1 VILTATLALNGQFL
15 VTWVLHL
22 LTVLFRLYLFKLRAF
37 TIFKF
42 LNYLDIND
50 YEVDLKKAVNK
61 EAARGGG
68 GHNEDMTEDSSRDSS
83 SRNLLETTPHGLKRQ
98 RLRRMGGGLRKAID

>member
-1 VILTATLALNGQFL
+1 VILISTFALNAQFL

-50 YEVDLKKAVNK
+50 YELDLKKAVNK

-68 GHNEDMTEDSSRDSS
+68 HNEDMTVDSSRDSS
-83 SRNLLETTPHGLKRQ
+83 VRNLLEGPHGLKR
-98 RLRRMGGGLRKAID
+98 

>member
-1 VILTATLALNGQFL
+1 MILTATLALNAQFL

-68 GHNEDMTEDSSRDSS
+68 GHN
-83 SRNLLETTPHGLKRQ
+83 
-98 RLRRMGGGLRKAID
+98 

>member
-1 VILTATLALNGQFL
+1 VILTATLALNAQFL

-68 GHNEDMTEDSSRDSS
+68 GHNEDMTEDSS

-98 RLRRMGGGLRKAID
+98 RLRRMGRGLRKA